1 MDPSFALNCI
11 NIFRYFDKQN
21 IFLGNCSTDIGGG
34 GGWWFKNCHRANL
47 NGEYQN
53 PSRNDAKGMRWSR
66 FDHNHSLKK
75 AVMKVKK
82 KTLIV

>member
-1 MDPSFALNCI
+1 MPLTALIFLNILI
-11 NIFRYFDKQN
+11 NRIF
-21 IFLGNCSTDIGGG
+21 FLGNCSSEIGGG

-53 PSRNDAKGMRWSR
+53 PSKNDAKGIRWSR

-75 AVMKVKK
+75 AEMKVKK